1 MQSAD
6 GTEFV
11 YRTLEVLFD
20 SAASILHG
28 PGTRV
33 WKAVKVVDGHDYG
46 DPIVLKDCW
55 APCDRQREG
64 TIHEKLRDANPS
76 DAFREA
82 FEHSFLTVELHG
94 DVIVDSG
101 LQRQPDRTPLI
112 LSPKE
117 MKENGYNI
125 PPVSA
130 TVKPGAA
137 RSLWREITYTKS
149 RHERKVHYRIVI
161 REICKPLKRATSL
174 QEVFKALG
182 DVCSALKL
190 MYQTGWIHRD
200 VSTGNIL
207 IDSHGKTRLSDLEY
221 AKDMND
227 KSDPE
232 FRIGTANFVAA
243 EVQSQAYEFWP
254 RDPVRFSP
262 LSDTSSI
269 TSQDPET
276 SVDSDL
282 ISENSN
288 HRTLRQPLPPFRYNP
303 IHDLESLWWIAV
315 YFIFTTEVINYADMD
330 ERGQARQRALDKH
343 VTILFCDFKERQLDM
358 IDERNERFT
367 SRCRCLHP
375 FIRPIGEDL
384 ERVRIGLA
392 MIYRQCEQRDGSIT
406 LEPLLAED
414 IHDNMHKS
422 FGFISNQISESP
434 TLAHVLPATN
444 SHPGPRL
451 VQWSSSGNTSSNSGK
466 RSRSD
471 STDEEPDASDNGSP
485 VASTPPN
492 NSRKRAR
499 IEREE
504 MESDPPRVGMQTRSK
519 AKAQANK
526 KR

>member
-117 MKENGYNI
+117 MKENGYKI

-182 DVCSALKL
+182 DVCSGELGL
-190 MYQTGWIHRD
+190 
-200 VSTGNIL
+200 VLFSFC
-207 IDSHGKTRLSDLEY
+207 RL
-221 AKDMND
+221 
-227 KSDPE
+227 
-232 FRIGTANFVAA
+232 
-243 EVQSQAYEFWP
+243 
-254 RDPVRFSP
+254 
-262 LSDTSSI
+262 
-269 TSQDPET
+269 
-276 SVDSDL
+276 
-282 ISENSN
+282 
-288 HRTLRQPLPPFRYNP
+288 
-303 IHDLESLWWIAV
+303 
-315 YFIFTTEVINYADMD
+315 TEAC
-330 ERGQARQRALDKH
+330 RQR
-343 VTILFCDFKERQLDM
+343 
-358 IDERNERFT
+358 
-367 SRCRCLHP
+367 
-375 FIRPIGEDL
+375 
-384 ERVRIGLA
+384 
-392 MIYRQCEQRDGSIT
+392 
-406 LEPLLAED
+406 
-414 IHDNMHKS
+414 
-422 FGFISNQISESP
+422 
-434 TLAHVLPATN
+434 
-444 SHPGPRL
+444 
-451 VQWSSSGNTSSNSGK
+451 
-466 RSRSD
+466 
-471 STDEEPDASDNGSP
+471 
-485 VASTPPN
+485 
-492 NSRKRAR
+492 
-499 IEREE
+499 
-504 MESDPPRVGMQTRSK
+504 
-519 AKAQANK
+519 
-526 KR
+526 